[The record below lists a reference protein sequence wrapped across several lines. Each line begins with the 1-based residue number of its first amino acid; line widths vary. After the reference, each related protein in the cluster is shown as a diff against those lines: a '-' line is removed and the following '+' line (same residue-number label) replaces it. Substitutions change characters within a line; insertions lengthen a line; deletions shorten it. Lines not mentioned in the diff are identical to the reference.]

1 MCHVQPM
8 MFLHLSICMRVARQ
22 IKVIHDEP
30 LRKKRH
36 LPTSLVSA
44 FTSLDSAFT
53 PCLPS
58 LHSFLPSLHHSITL
72 LYSLSASLPS
82 DVSTD
87 LHSMDEKP
95 TVGNIFLILMLCT
108 SSTSS
113 ASLRLFSSRL
123 HKRPSCQISIK
134 HT

>member
-30 LRKKRH
+30 LRKNG
-36 LPTSLVSA
+36 TSQ
-44 FTSLDSAFT
+44 
-53 PCLPS
+53 
-58 LHSFLPSLHHSITL
+58 LHSFLPSLHLILPSLHVCLHFTRFCLHSITL